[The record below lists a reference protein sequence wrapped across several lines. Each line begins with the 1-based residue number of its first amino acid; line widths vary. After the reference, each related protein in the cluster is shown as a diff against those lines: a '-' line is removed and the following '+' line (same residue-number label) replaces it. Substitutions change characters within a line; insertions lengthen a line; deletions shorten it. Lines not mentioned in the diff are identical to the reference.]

1 MSQSLQARDRFSFR
15 VSLDPEA
22 LWERI
27 LAHPRVRAAQNP
39 APDPPPPDGAPFL
52 VARSTRHELRL
63 RHWAGPAD
71 AISPVVIM
79 RLADDEHGGTL
90 VRGRF
95 ERRRQ
100 QDRLVELP
108 RLRRG
113 GPALVIAAVAITVI
127 SLALVAPVLIGST
140 ANIVVAILILL
151 VFFTIPTAL
160 VFVPGLLIW
169 NAEGRKRFTNSIW
182 ELIGELMTP
191 IALPQSSSDRPFRG
205 HALPAAP
212 GPDPD
217 PDPDPDLGIKPDPGV
232 EPGPDLEPDPDPDP
246 SAL

>member
-15 VSLDPEA
+15 VSLHPDA

-27 LAHPRVRAAQNP
+27 LAHPRIRAAQHP
-39 APDPPPPDGAPFL
+39 APDPPPPEGAPFL
-52 VARSTRHELRL
+52 VARPTPHELRL

-71 AISPVVIM
+71 AVSPVVIM
-79 RLADDEHGGTL
+79 RLGHDEHGGTV
-90 VRGRF
+90 VRGHF

-113 GPALVIAAVAITVI
+113 GPALVVAAVAITVL
-127 SLALVAPVLIGST
+127 SLALIAPVLIGST

-151 VFFTIPTAL
+151 FFFTIPTAL

-169 NAEGRKRFTNSIW
+169 NAEGRKRFTASLW
-182 ELIGELMTP
+182 ELMGELMTP
-191 IALPQSSSDRPFRG
+191 IALPRSTSDRPFRG
-205 HALPAAP
+205 HALPTAEP
-212 GPDPD
+212 DDDPHGPDDAPD
-217 PDPDPDLGIKPDPGV
+217 PAI
-232 EPGPDLEPDPDPDP
+232 
-246 SAL
+246 